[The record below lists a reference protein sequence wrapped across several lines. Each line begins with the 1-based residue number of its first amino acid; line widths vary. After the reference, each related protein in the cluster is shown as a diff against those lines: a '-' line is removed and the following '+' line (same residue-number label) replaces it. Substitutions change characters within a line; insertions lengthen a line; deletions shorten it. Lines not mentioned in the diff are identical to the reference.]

1 MPSSDRRTDPYPV
14 YQLLSVRKHTQ
25 FATPVINTHL
35 GGPIATMPAGV
46 LNLHG
51 RPFGLSV
58 MSLPKH
64 DGVLFKIMSAWE
76 ATFPKRAL
84 PPLLPEQDTD
94 L

>member
-1 MPSSDRRTDPYPV
+1 MARLVADAY
-14 YQLLSVRKHTQ
+14 
-25 FATPVINTHL
+25 L
-35 GGPIATMPAGV
+35 GGPIATMPLGL

-58 MSLPKH
+58 FALPKH
-64 DGVLFKIMSAWE
+64 DSVLFKVMSAWE

-84 PPLLPEQDTD
+84 PPLLLEKDAN